1 MNGVKIRSISF
12 KSFKCFEDM
21 EIDCRKDKSTLYQ
34 WTVLLG
40 NNNTGKTSLLRAIAG
55 LRPKRIRLVR
65 KGSKEVNDL
74 IPAFFYEC
82 LEKNI
87 YRKRIAKD
95 VSWKMCIFRTVCQS
109 EKLIYGDRSF

>member
-55 LRPKRIRLVR
+55 LRPKGFVL
-65 KGSKEVNDL
+65 
-74 IPAFFYEC
+74 
-82 LEKNI
+82 LE
-87 YRKRIAKD
+87 RDQR
-95 VSWKMCIFRTVCQS
+95 R
-109 EKLIYGDRSF
+109 